1 MGGSRRSGVSRPS
14 IGVGTPGRSVGSG
27 PTGPSSPSASGPG
40 SCGGGG
46 SRCSRGLGS
55 SRDPCPKPSGPR
67 SNRRSATSPG
77 CSGLT
82 PPAAPRANLL
92 WATLIVEELV
102 RSGVGF
108 FCVAPGSRSTPLV
121 AALAANEK
129 AESLIHFDERGTAF
143 AAVGHA
149 RATGRPA
156 AWITTSGTA
165 VANGLPAVVEAA
177 TDGVP
182 MILLTADRPPELRQT
197 GANQTIDQPDIF
209 GDYVRWRFDLPAP
222 DSGID
227 PAMVLTT
234 VDQAAYRASRTPQ
247 GPVHLNLMFRE
258 PFLPDPEDVLSGP
271 SSWVQTDEPYTR
283 YAATKPA
290 VDEMEIHNLWETL
303 RPVRRGLMVAGRLAS
318 RKQGEAVLRLS
329 DTLGWPLLPDIGSQV
344 RLGAGS
350 KNVAAHYDVLLASD
364 SFSEDHVPEA
374 VVHVGGRALSK
385 RLEQFL
391 GRSRPDPYIVVRE
404 NPFRLDPAHRV
415 THSFEANILGFCASL
430 VSVASE
436 VRPAVDASWA
446 ASWREASEEVGRRLE
461 GILSGEPNEPLVARN
476 VSRTLP
482 QDHGLVVASS
492 MPVRDLDTYAAAD
505 GVPAP
510 VAANRGAS
518 GIDGTVAT
526 AAGFARGLGRPVTL
540 LIGDLALLHDLNS
553 LAMLRDVHV
562 VVVILNN
569 DGGGIFSFLPVAT
582 HEEFFEPYFGTPQ
595 GVGFEP
601 AAKMFGLRYECPA
614 TTEEFV
620 EAYGSAC
627 TQSFSTLIEVK
638 TDRRENVAL
647 HRRVLEEV
655 AARVE
660 SM

>member
-1 MGGSRRSGVSRPS
+1 MN
-14 IGVGTPGRSVGSG
+14 
-27 PTGPSSPSASGPG
+27 
-40 SCGGGG
+40 
-46 SRCSRGLGS
+46 
-55 SRDPCPKPSGPR
+55 RD
-67 SNRRSATSPG
+67 T
-77 CSGLT
+77 
-82 PPAAPRANLL
+82 PRANRL
-92 WATLIVEELV
+92 WAYLIVEELL
-102 RSGVGF
+102 RCGVGF

-121 AALAANEK
+121 AALAASEK
-129 AESLIHFDERGTAF
+129 ARSLIHFDERGTAF
-143 AAVGHA
+143 AALGYA

-182 MILLTADRPPELRQT
+182 MVLLTADRPPELRQT

-222 DSGID
+222 DPDID

-258 PFLPDPEDVLSGP
+258 PFLSGPEDEDIPSGP
-271 SSWVQTDEPYTR
+271 ASWVQGDEPYTR

-290 VDEMEIHNLWETL
+290 VDEMEIYRLWETL
-303 RPVRRGLMVAGRLAS
+303 RPVKHGLVVAGRLAS
-318 RKQGEAVLRLS
+318 RKQGEAVLRLAG
-329 DTLGWPLLPDIGSQV
+329 TLGWPLLPDLGSQV
-344 RLGAGS
+344 RLGSEGI
-350 KNVAAHYDVLLASD
+350 AAHYDALVAGD
-364 SFSEDHVPEA
+364 SFAGSHVPEA

-391 GRSRPDPYIVVRE
+391 ASSCPDPYVVVRE

-415 THSFEANILGFCASL
+415 THSVEANVLDFCTAL
-430 VSVASE
+430 V
-436 VRPAVDASWA
+436 WA
-446 ASWREASEEVGRRLE
+446 ATEAPPAMNPLWTAGWLEASEEVARHLE
-461 GILSGEPNEPLVARN
+461 GIFSGEPNEPLVARLLSRN
-476 VSRTLP
+476 VP
-482 QDHGLVVASS
+482 PDHGLVVASS
-492 MPVRDLDTYAAAD
+492 MPVRDLDTYAATD
-505 GVPAP
+505 GAPVP

-553 LAMLRDVHV
+553 LAMLRNVHV
-562 VVVILNN
+562 IVVVLNN
-569 DGGGIFSFLPVAT
+569 DGGGIFSFLPIAR
-582 HEEFFEPYFGTPQ
+582 HEEFFDPYFGTPQ

-601 AAKMFGLRYECPA
+601 AAKMFGLAYEHPG
-614 TTEEFV
+614 TMEEFV

-627 TQSFSTLIEVK
+627 ARGSSTMIEVK
-638 TDRRENVAL
+638 TDRKENVTL
-647 HRRVLEEV
+647 HRRLLEEV
-655 AARVE
+655 AALVDKA
-660 SM
+660 

>member
-1 MGGSRRSGVSRPS
+1 VYL
-14 IGVGTPGRSVGSG
+14 
-27 PTGPSSPSASGPG
+27 A
-40 SCGGGG
+40 
-46 SRCSRGLGS
+46 
-55 SRDPCPKPSGPR
+55 
-67 SNRRSATSPG
+67 
-77 CSGLT
+77 
-82 PPAAPRANLL
+82 
-92 WATLIVEELV
+92 VEELL
-102 RSGVGF
+102 RCGVGL

-129 AESLIHFDERGTAF
+129 ARSLIHFDERGTAF
-143 AAVGHA
+143 AALGYA

-177 TDGVP
+177 TDGVA

-222 DSGID
+222 DPGID

-234 VDQAAYRASRTPQ
+234 VDQAAYRASSTPQ

-258 PFLPDPEDVLSGP
+258 PFLSDPEDEHVLSGP
-271 SSWVQTDEPYTR
+271 SSWARSDEPYTR
-283 YAATKPA
+283 YAATKPT
-290 VDEMEIHNLWETL
+290 VDWMGIQGLWETL
-303 RPVRRGLMVAGRLAS
+303 RPVRRGLVVAGRLAS
-318 RKQGEAVLRLS
+318 RKQGEAVMRLA
-329 DTLGWPLLPDIGSQV
+329 DALGWPLLPDVSSQV
-344 RLGAGS
+344 RLGAGGL
-350 KNVAAHYDVLLASD
+350 VAHYDALLAGE
-364 SFSEDHVPEA
+364 SFAKVHAPEA

-391 GRSRPDPYIVVRE
+391 ARSRPDPYVVVRE
-404 NPFRLDPAHRV
+404 NPFRLDPTHSV
-415 THSFEANILGFCASL
+415 THSVEANVVDFCAAL
-430 VSVASE
+430 ARAATEDPSE
-436 VRPAVDASWA
+436 DATVWTVDWRDASDV
-446 ASWREASEEVGRRLE
+446 VGSHLD
-461 GILSGEPNEPLVARN
+461 GISSREPNEPLVARA
-476 VSRTLP
+476 VSRNIP
-482 QDHGLVVASS
+482 SGHGLVVASS
-492 MPVRDLDTYAAAD
+492 MPVRDLDTFAAAD
-505 GVPAP
+505 GVPVP

-562 VVVILNN
+562 IVVVLNN
-569 DGGGIFSFLPVAT
+569 DGGGIFSFLPIASQ
-582 HEEFFEPYFGTPQ
+582 EEFFEPYFGTPQ

-601 AAKMFGLRYECPA
+601 AAKMFGLGYEHPA
-614 TTEEFV
+614 TMEEFV

-627 TQSFSTLIEVK
+627 ARGSSTLIEVK
-638 TDRRENVAL
+638 TDRAENMSL

-660 SM
+660 KACDGCCSDHTICVCRII

>member
-1 MGGSRRSGVSRPS
+1 
-14 IGVGTPGRSVGSG
+14 
-27 PTGPSSPSASGPG
+27 
-40 SCGGGG
+40 
-46 SRCSRGLGS
+46 LN
-55 SRDPCPKPSGPR
+55 RD
-67 SNRRSATSPG
+67 T
-77 CSGLT
+77 
-82 PPAAPRANLL
+82 PRANRL
-92 WATLIVEELV
+92 WAYLIVEELL
-102 RSGVGF
+102 RCGVCF

-129 AESLIHFDERGTAF
+129 ARTLIHFDERGTAF
-143 AAVGHA
+143 AALGHA

-222 DSGID
+222 DPDID

-234 VDQAAYRASRTPQ
+234 VDQSVYRAGRTPR

-258 PFLPDPEDVLSGP
+258 PFLSDPEDEGALSGP
-271 SSWVQTDEPYTR
+271 ASWEQSDEPYTS

-290 VDEMEIHNLWETL
+290 VDEMEIHSLWETL
-303 RPVRRGLMVAGRLAS
+303 RPVKRGLVVAGRLAS
-318 RKQGEAVLRLS
+318 RKQGEAVLRLA
-329 DTLGWPLLPDIGSQV
+329 DALGWPLLPDMGSQI
-344 RLGAGS
+344 RLSADS
-350 KNVAAHYDVLLASD
+350 KGFVAHYDALLAGD
-364 SFSEDHVPEA
+364 SFAQRHEPEA

-391 GRSRPDPYIVVRE
+391 ARSRPAPYVVVRE
-404 NPFRLDPAHRV
+404 NPFRLDPTHRV
-415 THSFEANILGFCASL
+415 THSVEVNILDFCAAL
-430 VSVASE
+430 VQAATE
-436 VRPAVDASWA
+436 DLPAMDSHWMAG
-446 ASWREASEEVGRRLE
+446 WREASEKVDRHLDEVSL
-461 GILSGEPNEPLVARN
+461 GEPSEPFVARS
-476 VSRTLP
+476 VSQNIP
-482 QDHGLVVASS
+482 GDHGLVVASS
-492 MPVRDLDTYAAAD
+492 MPVRDLDTYATAGGAP
-505 GVPAP
+505 VP

-562 VVVILNN
+562 VVVVLNN
-569 DGGGIFSFLPVAT
+569 DGGGIFSFLPVAR
-582 HEEFFEPYFGTPQ
+582 HEKLFEPYFGTPQ

-601 AAKMFGLRYECPA
+601 AAEMFGLGYERPA
-614 TTEEFV
+614 TAEAFV

-627 TQSFSTLIEVK
+627 TRGISTLIEVK
-638 TDRRENVAL
+638 TDRKENVAL

-660 SM
+660 RR

>member
-1 MGGSRRSGVSRPS
+1 MN
-14 IGVGTPGRSVGSG
+14 
-27 PTGPSSPSASGPG
+27 
-40 SCGGGG
+40 
-46 SRCSRGLGS
+46 
-55 SRDPCPKPSGPR
+55 RD
-67 SNRRSATSPG
+67 T
-77 CSGLT
+77 
-82 PPAAPRANLL
+82 PRANRL
-92 WATLIVEELV
+92 WAHLIVEELL
-102 RSGVGF
+102 RCGVDF

-129 AESLIHFDERGTAF
+129 ARSLIHFDERGTAF
-143 AAVGHA
+143 AALGFA
-149 RATGRPA
+149 RATGHPA

-222 DSGID
+222 DPGID

-234 VDQAAYRASRTPQ
+234 VDQAAYRAGRTPQ

-258 PFLPDPEDVLSGP
+258 PFLSDPEDDDVLSGP
-271 SSWVQTDEPYTR
+271 SSWAQSGEPYTR
-283 YAATKPA
+283 YAASKPT

-303 RPVRRGLMVAGRLAS
+303 RPVRRGLVVAGRLAS
-318 RKQGEAVLRLS
+318 RKQGEAVLRLAE
-329 DTLGWPLLPDIGSQV
+329 TLGWPLLPDVGSQI
-344 RLGAGS
+344 RLGADS
-350 KNVAAHYDVLLASD
+350 KGLAAHYDALLAGD
-364 SFSEDHVPEA
+364 SFAQAHAPEA

-385 RLEQFL
+385 RMEQFL
-391 GRSRPDPYIVVRE
+391 GRSRPDPYVVVRE

-415 THSFEANILGFCASL
+415 THSVEANIPDFCAAL
-430 VSVASE
+430 VRAATE
-436 VRPAVDASWA
+436 GPPATDPSWTA
-446 ASWREASEEVGRRLE
+446 GWREASAEVVRYLD
-461 GILSGEPNEPLVARN
+461 GILSGEPNEPLVARA
-476 VSRTLP
+476 VSQNIP
-482 QDHGLVVASS
+482 QGHGLVVASS

-505 GVPAP
+505 GASVP

-562 VVVILNN
+562 IVVVLNN
-569 DGGGIFSFLPVAT
+569 DGGGIFSFLPIAG

-595 GVGFEP
+595 AVGFEP
-601 AAKMFGLRYECPA
+601 AANLFGLDYEHPG
-614 TTEEFV
+614 TMEEFV

-627 TQSFSTLIEVK
+627 ARGSSSLIEVK
-638 TDRRENVAL
+638 TDREENVAL
-647 HRRVLEEV
+647 HRRILEEV
-655 AARVE
+655 ESRVE
-660 SM
+660 KA

>member
-1 MGGSRRSGVSRPS
+1 
-14 IGVGTPGRSVGSG
+14 
-27 PTGPSSPSASGPG
+27 
-40 SCGGGG
+40 
-46 SRCSRGLGS
+46 LN
-55 SRDPCPKPSGPR
+55 RD
-67 SNRRSATSPG
+67 T
-77 CSGLT
+77 
-82 PPAAPRANLL
+82 PRANRL
-92 WATLIVEELV
+92 WAYLIVEELL
-102 RSGVGF
+102 RCGVDF
-108 FCVAPGSRSTPLV
+108 FCVAPGSRATPLV
-121 AALAANEK
+121 AALAANER
-129 AESLIHFDERGTAF
+129 ARSLIHFDERGTAF
-143 AAVGHA
+143 AALGYA

-182 MILLTADRPPELRQT
+182 MVLLTADRPPELRQT

-222 DSGID
+222 DPGID

-234 VDQAAYRASRTPQ
+234 VDQAAYRAGRTPQ

-258 PFLPDPEDVLSGP
+258 PLHSDPGDKDILSGP
-271 SSWVQTDEPYTR
+271 ASWAQGERPYTR

-290 VDEMEIHNLWETL
+290 VDEMEIHRLWQTL
-303 RPVRRGLMVAGRLAS
+303 RRVKRGLIVAGRLSS
-318 RKQGEAVLRLS
+318 RKQGEAVLRLA
-329 DTLGWPLLPDIGSQV
+329 DTLGWPLLPDLGSQI
-344 RLGAGS
+344 RLGTEGF
-350 KNVAAHYDVLLASD
+350 AAHYDALLAGD
-364 SFSEDHVPEA
+364 SFAGTHTPEA

-385 RLEQFL
+385 RLEQL
-391 GRSRPDPYIVVRE
+391 LAHSRPDPYVVVRE

-415 THSFEANILGFCASL
+415 THSVEANVVDFSSAL
-430 VSVASE
+430 VSAATE
-436 VRPAVDASWA
+436 DPPAVDASWTVG
-446 ASWREASEEVGRRLE
+446 WREASQQVGRYLD
-461 GILSGEPNEPLVARN
+461 GISSGEPNEPLVARVLTRN
-476 VSRTLP
+476 IP
-482 QDHGLVVASS
+482 PDHGLVIASS
-492 MPVRDLDTYAAAD
+492 MPVRNLDTYAATGGAP
-505 GVPAP
+505 VP

-562 VVVILNN
+562 IVVVLNN
-569 DGGGIFSFLPVAT
+569 DGGGIFSFLPIAG

-601 AAKMFGLRYECPA
+601 AANMFGLAYEHPG
-614 TTEEFV
+614 TMEDFV

-627 TQSFSTLIEVK
+627 ARGSSTLIEIQ

-647 HRRVLEEV
+647 HRKLLQEV
-655 AARVE
+655 ADQIEKA
-660 SM
+660 